1 MPLYLIL
8 LILDNNGIT
17 LLHKFMDNNYLT
29 LFLLESTKMVGI
41 MLTII
46 ETLMEGISLEIILKT
61 KLSLRLKMPKHINY
75 RLENGLYLNK
85 EMIGL
90 MLFHHLEE
98 DNLLEFQND
107 NCFSNDFIKFNFQ
120 ILSKNLNQKR
130 SKQI

>member
-8 LILDNNGIT
+8 LILDSNGIT

-61 KLSLRLKMPKHINY
+61 KLSLKLKMPKHINY
-75 RLENGLYLNK
+75 RLENGLFLNK

-107 NCFSNDFIKFNFQ
+107 NCFSNDFIKFNF
-120 ILSKNLNQKR
+120 
-130 SKQI
+130 